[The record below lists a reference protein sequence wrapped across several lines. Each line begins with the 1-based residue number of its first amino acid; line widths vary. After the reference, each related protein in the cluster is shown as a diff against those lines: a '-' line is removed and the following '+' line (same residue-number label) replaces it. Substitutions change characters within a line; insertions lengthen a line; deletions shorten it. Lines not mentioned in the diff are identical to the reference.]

1 LQNERIIVLLLSKI
15 SVLQLTDCVKFF
27 VKANKMISKKAKY
40 ALKALKVLAERYESK
55 QPILIADIAEKQS
68 IPKKFLEAILLELR
82 NNGVLHSQKGKG
94 GGYQLRMAPADV
106 SIAKI
111 VRIIDGPI
119 SPMLCVSLH
128 FYGKCDDCVDEKTC
142 KIRPIMEK
150 VRDAN
155 LAVYE
160 NTTLKDLMDLPE
172 EQ

>member
-1 LQNERIIVLLLSKI
+1 M
-15 SVLQLTDCVKFF
+15 SVFLFPDFFKFF
-27 VKANKMISKKAKY
+27 VKTNKMISKKAKY
-40 ALKALKVLAERYESK
+40 ALKALKVLAERFESK
-55 QPILIADIAEKQS
+55 QPILIADIAEQQS

-94 GGYQLRMAPADV
+94 GGYQLRIAPEDV

-119 SPMLCVSLH
+119 SPMLCVSLY
-128 FYGKCDDCVDEKTC
+128 FYGKCDDCADEKTC
-142 KIRPIMEK
+142 KIRPIMER

-160 NTTLKDLMDLPE
+160 NTTLKDLMDLPIDE
-172 EQ
+172 ITQ